1 MKIIICGSASFEK
14 EKLDIKEKLEK
25 VDVEGII
32 NELDEKL
39 ARGEEP
45 ELLKAIQKDHSSV
58 KRKYNFI
65 KKYYKYISESDGI
78 LVTNFDKKGIKNYI
92 GANTFLE
99 MGYAHVL
106 DKKIFLLNGMPE
118 QDYIIDEIKTFK
130 PTILNG
136 DLTKIK

>member
-118 QDYIIDEIKTFK
+118 QDYIIDEIKIFK